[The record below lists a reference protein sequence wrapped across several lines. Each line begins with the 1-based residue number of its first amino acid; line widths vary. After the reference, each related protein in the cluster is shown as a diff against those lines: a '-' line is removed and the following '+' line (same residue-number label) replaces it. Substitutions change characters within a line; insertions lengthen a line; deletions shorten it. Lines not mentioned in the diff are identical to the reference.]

1 MMETREK
8 DKSYSLLQVLQNFTT
23 QTGHKRL
30 EQQNIMVWGQKCSVT
45 QDKKPATKS
54 HLEAN

>member
-1 MMETREK
+1 METREK
-8 DKSYSLLQVLQNFTT
+8 DKSYSLLQVLHIFTT

-45 QDKKPATKS
+45 QDKKRTITS
-54 HLEAN
+54 LLEAN